1 MGWRIR
7 KRGFNIYRKN
17 IHRHTNRRI
26 LMDNN
31 PIYKF
36 MKENG
41 LTQKDE
47 ATFVSEYSN
56 PQKSAELHKF
66 MVNNKLTTKSA
77 DDFYNEYFSGSKKK
91 EPTTQGSNEPVQQP
105 GKPSAPSFGQK
116 VMTEALVS
124 GQPVMK
130 GVQKKPVEKKP
141 YQDITYRR
149 EELPSETTQ
158 MPETPLVKAAK
169 KDFKQTQVKPP
180 VQVKSTP
187 EELEEIQKK
196 TEKVDQT
203 GLVLNN
209 YQSTAEIVTDLE
221 SLNEGDVNAVFTR
234 IQRRPDLYAKYSGR
248 TPEQIASFQGY
259 QTRELYEADRDLVYK
274 NYLADLESQKLNH
287 DKAVKKANIVSDQ
300 IIKAKVTPESYR
312 NFVKDKTETG
322 MFGQEIAAGP
332 VVDMDAVDREASA
345 IAEKYNLPTD
355 GEAWRLLKNNI
366 KSEVNL
372 EIDRPQA
379 VINFNNDYPE
389 LEKKRKE
396 LFEGGFQADE
406 AIYARVDSQLT
417 ALESQ
422 YQEEAKREFGVID
435 AEYKQKADKLNK
447 EYADYTAQIKEQ
459 QESLTALY
467 QSGQIDQMQYEDS
480 WAKLSEGEKTFYEN
494 YKREFPDL
502 TQYVVKANEINSKY
516 NRKFELQ
523 KQAIASKADA
533 EMQAAF
539 KKYAA
544 EYKEDPEILRQI
556 NEAYKASFV
565 KATEQRTAKMGQ
577 AAQLSANPFSSF
589 YQSTASSLGGVF
601 KGWGGSFN
609 SRSLELLGE
618 SMEQNFMMP
627 KARTEEF
634 SDWVDPQNA
643 ILLSGQLVGS
653 MLPSMAASAAVV
665 IGSRGVGLSTAAQLI
680 AGGLAGWST
689 ETVDIVGRSYLDRF
703 ERTGGNVVE
712 ANLAAQRS
720 LQSQYDIMFT
730 YSLDALP
737 FVGKALRFIPTKVGR
752 VVAGGVAELG
762 TEMAQEYPQNIAD
775 ENIQA
780 GNEPWTNLN
789 EALKDT
795 KRMKETLISIG
806 PVAILGGASQLGT
819 KSKKS
824 ELRDANIAMQQ
835 KSALNTALPDQKRQY
850 IQNMVFSKN
859 AKFAKGVI
867 GSLFATGQIDEQT
880 SQDLLVEIERSE
892 KIKESGKSA
901 GLSGSKLNVYGFYS
915 ARAEEAERNAAKF
928 GKDPILSENYKQMAK
943 EYRDAGLDFMK
954 GNNPDL
960 LTITYADGSQAIMVP
975 EDANAL
981 FSDATALS
989 LLNQKAVS
997 IEAYKEG
1004 GQGAKIIEELNAR
1017 VEAYA
1022 QTNRYTE
1029 AAKIESPMQALRQS
1043 INERVS
1049 QLEAEKPDLDAK
1061 QKQEEIDRIE
1071 QELSESFAAVGAAF
1085 EEKEKQKRDEGI
1097 TNRDAE
1103 VEMLQSQRKALGI
1116 DDVLAFFSDMKPL
1129 VSTMVERME
1138 SGQAAPQSGVKA
1150 ASDYLYAKYKELG
1163 AMRSDPNRM
1172 MTIAQIESIQAQIEQ
1187 DLETLAGTPPSQK
1200 TEARDQE
1207 NIPGIPSQVG
1217 IGQEPVATQPI
1228 QGTSQEA
1235 PTAGGVLQAQEEVT
1249 PATEAAP
1256 EVAPEPTVKPS
1267 RRERLAKM
1275 FETSD
1280 GEIAAEKVASF
1291 LGEANIG
1298 VEVLDPKSF
1307 EEKGK
1312 QRNFEGS
1319 ADGIFLVDNN
1329 TGKIYLNKERIK
1341 GAEGK
1346 TIAFH
1351 EGIHPVVN
1359 IIRNTNP
1366 KLYSAIVDG
1375 LKAEAVKNKG
1385 VAEAADAVASSE
1397 YYQEQGPSAIEDE
1410 TVVETMARV
1419 AAGDIDIDTFEPS
1432 FREKFIEF
1440 MNKLAKMLGLKAI
1453 AVNSP
1458 RMEVKRLADQLSK
1471 ALNEGG
1477 KLSDVVGKEN
1487 VGKFQNTVGA
1497 QKRAVSVAKGKESL
1511 VKYGLK
1517 KGVNTTRK
1525 IGEALEKRS
1534 RELYGIIS
1542 REDRSEKALKAISS
1556 FMADEV
1562 RFFVEEFGENSGK
1575 GWYGE
1580 KFQKGLDAMAAVF
1593 PEMKDDQNAR
1603 DLFTM
1608 LVAITS
1614 DGTEVMQNF
1623 QQASLAYK
1631 NYKETGKMPTAA
1643 KAQRAESYLVNF
1655 NNIQTLLDKYN
1666 GDIQAIKK
1674 ELLTIGSIS
1683 ELNQQRKAQGLE
1695 KLDTKWPASFKVPLA
1710 ASIFGPKLGMFYAN
1724 LSGME
1729 QYPTLDRWWSRTF
1742 NRYRG
1747 TLIPQ
1752 ITRGYNKKGEALGI
1766 DRYREIAGLKDASE
1780 EEVLAKIV
1788 QDHDTYEDKGYK
1800 KGTPAEKAANTLYK
1814 KLYVELNDAPFGA
1827 KDRQFMYDAFIETQ
1841 KKLKRSGI
1849 NVTIADIQAILWYFE
1864 KNLYKKLGVTKPIQ
1878 GISYEDAAN
1887 KTYEK
1892 WKNSGGSFNYTIK
1905 DSEQG
1910 ETIDEVDIDEET
1922 APTVQPSKG
1931 IKRGSNLVKETY
1943 YESGLTEDKND
1954 YVFFH
1959 VSSAPEA
1966 SIRKGIDSTKY
1977 TSLRTS
1983 RDEKG
1988 LQYGVASYYTRP
2000 EDGERMV
2007 GGEKYAV
2014 RVPKGKVYPIDSD
2027 PLGYGEKAE
2036 AKIPEGTP
2044 FRGEAV
2050 KREVAEM
2057 AKKNGYEMIV
2067 GEWSYSRTGKP
2078 AGELPEFRADALV
2091 PLKPTKEKPESFT
2104 SNAEKGMERIPFPS
2118 QQSEQ
2123 AKQELESIASEVR
2136 DIMSSKKKFS
2146 SKEYQLADSVYMN
2159 GQVTENKYEDN
2170 EFKRDI
2176 TPEEY
2181 DTMTKVLPKSMQAD
2195 AARVRGL
2202 LFGKKGQASIGIPR
2216 SVKQFSDNVSETV
2229 DRIKTVTGED
2239 GATLNLDGTN
2249 YEDGGLVVPA
2259 GSINV
2264 AQDDVSAEGLFEF
2277 LKDNEGNI
2285 SSDIFKIG
2293 LYRFPD
2299 RPEVSYDLNIVI
2311 PREYRDVAL
2320 KFGELAGQ
2328 ESLFDLDTFEN
2339 IKTGSD
2345 GKNPRKF
2352 TAQELAEIAKDL
2364 SEGRLPKIVSEETV
2378 GYRGLPGEYV
2388 EDYNGIQYFAENEK
2402 YAGVFGKNIVKANIS
2417 KNKVLDLAKWNKKLK
2432 DAGIPDNG
2440 MGQPFLTIDQ
2450 SMFDENRNFTTK
2462 GREGTFGKMKR
2473 AIGLDEFNKFKEEFD
2488 NADVIYGEDAGNAG
2502 EMVYAVRNP
2511 KAISVAKRGQPS
2523 VIKGRGEQL
2532 VKGGEV
2538 TENDRQIAL
2547 YAIQNKQG
2555 IKTTKADML
2564 RVSKMSADEK
2574 IKLIEDAFQD
2584 KVKKM
2589 NPAFR
2594 DPEFISQPGTEANR
2608 FYQNAVDAKNRAL
2621 ALVQKPKGQPSMVK
2635 RTAAEVQQLMGD
2647 SMDAVDQDIADGV
2660 DAQTAVEDNIT
2671 SQDWYGELT
2680 PKQKEQFDEII
2691 KDEFGVTPKAPVA
2704 KPTGVKATISNIIDN
2719 YYKLKDG
2726 DRSARAAINE
2736 ILDTDPK
2743 LKYIYDN
2750 ISKINKQLQDAGVI
2764 TDKTDGCP

>member
-1 MGWRIR
+1 MEI
-7 KRGFNIYRKN
+7 
-17 IHRHTNRRI
+17 
-26 LMDNN
+26 N

-36 MKENG
+36 MKDNG

-66 MVNNKLTTKSA
+66 MTDNGLTTKGA
-77 DDFYNEYFSGSKKK
+77 DDFYSEYFAGSKKK
-91 EPTTQGSNEPVQQP
+91 EPTTTGSEQP

-116 VMTEALVS
+116 LTEKITKSAIEVPYRAEEK
-124 GQPVMK
+124 PVKEKQQTKPQSKYFEVDVAEKADATKVPVIESPVEIAKKEAAAK
-130 GVQKKPVEKKP
+130 GVKRLETKAADDQFNRNVLEKEVFQMP
-141 YQDITYRR
+141 TRGESEEYASDITKDY
-149 EELPSETTQ
+149 LQ
-158 MPETPLVKAAK
+158 YVKSVDPNKGEYYESKYNQLKSKSK
-169 KDFKQTQVKPP
+169 KDRISEDESFLRQI
-180 VQVKSTP
+180 
-187 EELEEIQKK
+187 ELEAI
-196 TEKVDQT
+196 
-203 GLVLNN
+203 
-209 YQSTAEIVTDLE
+209 
-221 SLNEGDVNAVFTR
+221 
-234 IQRRPDLYAKYSGR
+234 
-248 TPEQIASFQGY
+248 
-259 QTRELYEADRDLVYK
+259 
-274 NYLADLESQKLNH
+274 
-287 DKAVKKANIVSDQ
+287 DKAYDSNYSRLDLLARNIDELE
-300 IIKAKVTPESYR
+300 KMAVTPS
-312 NFVKDKTETG
+312 DKSRLNY
-322 MFGQEIAAGP
+322 M
-332 VVDMDAVDREASA
+332 
-345 IAEKYNLPTD
+345 Y
-355 GEAWRLLKNNI
+355 GEYADIKNNI
-366 KSEVNL
+366 RGIAATYSQNALQYGKIAGEESQIEEGKRKRFEAIQAGDGKTVEFFKKLGDASVDLALSPYKVAKVFGDLTGDTDYDVFDKMYDSVMGAERTLEEDFGAPLPAGKRMSDLPFSARLAVIGGNAIGSAGVLALGGAAGGATKIGRLASQFGTGFLTAEGNYYQEALDAGMSPEDAAWAGTYLAAQQSALELMIPDFKYLEAGAARASIWQGFKSGIGKGLPAKEALKTSVQGILRAAPGSIGSYGKVGTKEAGEEVISQSAEDITKEAINLIGEREYFNDTFNPEAYTDAILGGFIAGPGMSAVFSRPTQKSPVQAEVMREIVERRPHEKMKGTASDKINKVDLSNIEEAVVIYESMSSHSAWNQMGREEQNQALALAQQIEVMKKEQERMKELRIPDERKDAEIKRLEDEVN
-372 EIDRPQA
+372 EMFSIQMEQD
-379 VINFNNDYPE
+379 
-389 LEKKRKE
+389 
-396 LFEGGFQADE
+396 
-406 AIYARVDSQLT
+406 
-417 ALESQ
+417 
-422 YQEEAKREFGVID
+422 
-435 AEYKQKADKLNK
+435 KQKAKD
-447 EYADYTAQIKEQ
+447 
-459 QESLTALY
+459 
-467 QSGQIDQMQYEDS
+467 
-480 WAKLSEGEKTFYEN
+480 AKLKAIEDEFNKSMEGE
-494 YKREFPDL
+494 EFPVQEDERD
-502 TQYVVKANEINSKY
+502 QEIV
-516 NRKFELQ
+516 ELQ
-523 KQAIASKADA
+523 KQREEK
-533 EMQAAF
+533 
-539 KKYAA
+539 
-544 EYKEDPEILRQI
+544 
-556 NEAYKASFV
+556 
-565 KATEQRTAKMGQ
+565 
-577 AAQLSANPFSSF
+577 
-589 YQSTASSLGGVF
+589 GV
-601 KGWGGSFN
+601 
-609 SRSLELLGE
+609 
-618 SMEQNFMMP
+618 
-627 KARTEEF
+627 
-634 SDWVDPQNA
+634 
-643 ILLSGQLVGS
+643 
-653 MLPSMAASAAVV
+653 
-665 IGSRGVGLSTAAQLI
+665 
-680 AGGLAGWST
+680 
-689 ETVDIVGRSYLDRF
+689 
-703 ERTGGNVVE
+703 
-712 ANLAAQRS
+712 
-720 LQSQYDIMFT
+720 
-730 YSLDALP
+730 
-737 FVGKALRFIPTKVGR
+737 
-752 VVAGGVAELG
+752 
-762 TEMAQEYPQNIAD
+762 
-775 ENIQA
+775 
-780 GNEPWTNLN
+780 
-789 EALKDT
+789 
-795 KRMKETLISIG
+795 
-806 PVAILGGASQLGT
+806 
-819 KSKKS
+819 S
-824 ELRDANIAMQQ
+824 ELD
-835 KSALNTALPDQKRQY
+835 T
-850 IQNMVFSKN
+850 F
-859 AKFAKGVI
+859 
-867 GSLFATGQIDEQT
+867 
-880 SQDLLVEIERSE
+880 
-892 KIKESGKSA
+892 
-901 GLSGSKLNVYGFYS
+901 
-915 ARAEEAERNAAKF
+915 
-928 GKDPILSENYKQMAK
+928 
-943 EYRDAGLDFMK
+943 
-954 GNNPDL
+954 
-960 LTITYADGSQAIMVP
+960 
-975 EDANAL
+975 
-981 FSDATALS
+981 
-989 LLNQKAVS
+989 
-997 IEAYKEG
+997 
-1004 GQGAKIIEELNAR
+1004 
-1017 VEAYA
+1017 
-1022 QTNRYTE
+1022 
-1029 AAKIESPMQALRQS
+1029 
-1043 INERVS
+1043 
-1049 QLEAEKPDLDAK
+1049 
-1061 QKQEEIDRIE
+1061 
-1071 QELSESFAAVGAAF
+1071 
-1085 EEKEKQKRDEGI
+1085 
-1097 TNRDAE
+1097 
-1103 VEMLQSQRKALGI
+1103 LG
-1116 DDVLAFFSDMKPL
+1116 DMKPM
-1129 VSTMVERME
+1129 VPFAVERTE
-1138 SGQAAPQSGVKA
+1138 QGLPVAQSVKQAASN
-1150 ASDYLYAKYKELG
+1150 YLYKKYKELTD
-1163 AMRSDPNRM
+1163 MKSDPNRM
-1172 MTIAQIESIQAQIEQ
+1172 MTRQQIASVQKQLEQ
-1187 DLETLAGTPPSQK
+1187 DIRTLEGTAETK

-1207 NIPGIPSQVG
+1207 NIQGIPSQVRE
-1217 IGQEPVATQPI
+1217 GQEPVAAQPVEVP
-1228 QGTSQEA
+1228 SAEA
-1235 PTAGGVLQAQEEVT
+1235 VETGGVLQAQEEVT
-1249 PATEAAP
+1249 P
-1256 EVAPEPTVKPS
+1256 EVTAEPTVKPS

-1312 QRNFEGS
+1312 QRNFEGG

-1375 LKAEAVKNKG
+1375 LKAEAVKNAG
-1385 VAEAADAVASSE
+1385 VAEAAEAVASSE

-1477 KLSDVVGKEN
+1477 KLSDIVGKEN
-1487 VGKFQNTVGA
+1487 VGKFQDKVGA
-1497 QKRAVSVAKGKESL
+1497 QKRAVSIAKGKESL

-1780 EEVLAKIV
+1780 EEVLARIV

-1827 KDRQFMYDAFIETQ
+1827 KDRQFMYDAFIDTQ

-1849 NVTIADIQAILWYFE
+1849 DVTIADIQAILWYFE

-1892 WKNSGGSFNYTIK
+1892 WKNSGNSFNYTIK

-1922 APTVQPSKG
+1922 VPTVQPSKG
-1931 IKRGSNLVKETY
+1931 IKRGNNLVKDTY

-1954 YVFFH
+1954 YIFFH

-1977 TSLRTS
+1977 TSLRTA
-1983 RDEKG
+1983 REEKG

-2014 RVPKGKVYPIDSD
+2014 RVPKAKVYPIDSD

-2036 AKIPEGTP
+2036 AKIPQGTP

-2050 KREVAEM
+2050 KREIADM

-2146 SKEYQLADSVYMN
+2146 SKEYQLADSVYMS

-2181 DTMTKVLPKSMQAD
+2181 DMMTKVLPKSMQAD

-2216 SVKQFSDNVSETV
+2216 GVKQFSDNVSGTV
-2229 DRIKTVTGED
+2229 DRIKAATSED
-2239 GATLNLDGTN
+2239 GATLNLDGST

-2293 LYRFPD
+2293 LYKFPD

-2364 SEGRLPKIVSEETV
+2364 SEGRLPKIVSK
-2378 GYRGLPGEYV
+2378 
-2388 EDYNGIQYFAENEK
+2388 Q
-2402 YAGVFGKNIVKANIS
+2402 
-2417 KNKVLDLAKWNKKLK
+2417 
-2432 DAGIPDNG
+2432 
-2440 MGQPFLTIDQ
+2440 
-2450 SMFDENRNFTTK
+2450 
-2462 GREGTFGKMKR
+2462 
-2473 AIGLDEFNKFKEEFD
+2473 
-2488 NADVIYGEDAGNAG
+2488 
-2502 EMVYAVRNP
+2502 
-2511 KAISVAKRGQPS
+2511 GQPS
-2523 VIKGRGEQL
+2523 MVKRNALDKRIDEAIDRKKYFVANDMGGVDVYTPENYIKVLQEFVDTGAISGKAAPYTQL
-2532 VKGGEV
+2532 
-2538 TENDRQIAL
+2538 TERQFPLEYINGISLLRLTDNDRSFVQDEID
-2547 YAIQNKQG
+2547 YVK
-2555 IKTTKADML
+2555 
-2564 RVSKMSADEK
+2564 SKMA
-2574 IKLIEDAFQD
+2574 
-2584 KVKKM
+2584 
-2589 NPAFR
+2589 
-2594 DPEFISQPGTEANR
+2594 
-2608 FYQNAVDAKNRAL
+2608 
-2621 ALVQKPKGQPSMVK
+2621 KGQPSMVK
-2635 RTAAEVQQLMGD
+2635 RTSAEVQRLMED
-2647 SMDAVDQDIADGV
+2647 SMDSVDEAIADGV

-2671 SQDWYGELT
+2671 SQDWYSELT

-2704 KPTGVKATISNIIDN
+2704 KPTGIKATIANIIDN
-2719 YYKLKDG
+2719 YYKG
-2726 DRSARAAINE
+2726 DRESKAANTQ
-2736 ILDTDPK
+2736 ILESDPK
-2743 LKYIYDN
+2743 LKYIYRN
-2750 ISKINKQLQDAGVI
+2750 IEEINKQLQNAGVI

>member
-1 MGWRIR
+1 
-7 KRGFNIYRKN
+7 
-17 IHRHTNRRI
+17 
-26 LMDNN
+26 
-31 PIYKF
+31 
-36 MKENG
+36 MKENN
-41 LTQKDE
+41 LTQMDE
-47 ATFVSEYSN
+47 ASFVKAYSD
-56 PQKSAELHKF
+56 PKKSAEIHKF
-66 MVNNKLTTKSA
+66 MVDNKLTNLDATAFHSA
-77 DDFYNEYFSGSKKK
+77 YFDPSKKK
-91 EPTTQGSNEPVQQP
+91 GGTTQGSGQPVQQP

-116 VMTEALVS
+116 VTEKIINSSTQVPFKTSQQDKEPVQEKKKTVPSKYFEVDVTEPQDVTAVKPAVS
-124 GQPVMK
+124 
-130 GVQKKPVEKKP
+130 PVEMRK
-141 YQDITYRR
+141 R
-149 EELPSETTQ
+149 ESIS
-158 MPETPLVKAAK
+158 MATP
-169 KDFKQTQVKPP
+169 
-180 VQVKSTP
+180 
-187 EELEEIQKK
+187 QK
-196 TEKVDQT
+196 
-203 GLVLNN
+203 
-209 YQSTAEIVTDLE
+209 
-221 SLNEGDVNAVFTR
+221 
-234 IQRRPDLYAKYSGR
+234 
-248 TPEQIASFQGY
+248 
-259 QTRELYEADRDLVYK
+259 
-274 NYLADLESQKLNH
+274 
-287 DKAVKKANIVSDQ
+287 
-300 IIKAKVTPESYR
+300 
-312 NFVKDKTETG
+312 
-322 MFGQEIAAGP
+322 
-332 VVDMDAVDREASA
+332 
-345 IAEKYNLPTD
+345 IAE
-355 GEAWRLLKNNI
+355 
-366 KSEVNL
+366 
-372 EIDRPQA
+372 
-379 VINFNNDYPE
+379 
-389 LEKKRKE
+389 
-396 LFEGGFQADE
+396 
-406 AIYARVDSQLT
+406 
-417 ALESQ
+417 
-422 YQEEAKREFGVID
+422 REN
-435 AEYKQKADKLNK
+435 KQKADKDFYREVASKEVFEMPTYFESK
-447 EYADYTAQIKEQ
+447 EYASDITADYLNYLQQIDPEKGTYTNEKYKVLKAKSKEDRTAVDESFLRQVETEAINKVYDANYERLQLLGSNIDNLEKTAVTPSDRSKLDYMYKEYEKISNSLKGISATYDQNNLQYGKIAGQEMQSEENKRKAFEEIQAGEGKTKAFFTAVGDAAMDGILNMYQFPKVMGDLMGDKDYDWSDEFYDSISGAKSVLDVDLAAPLPQGARMSDLPFVARAAVVGGNAIGTMGIFALGGATGGATKLGQRAATYATAFLTQESNYYQEALEGGMSPQDAAITGTYLAAQMALFETIMPDIGYLNAVGFKKGVVSGTMQAMKSGLPAKEAAKLAFKNAISALPENALTLGSNIVKSGGKEFFAEELPQNLAEDTAKEIINNRSQKTYFNDTFNVDNYVDAAIGSFIAAGSISGASSMFSKATPKSPVQEEVMRQIVENRDKFFAQGTDADRKVSPEGKKEVEDAGEILDAMKAHSGWNQMSKEEQDHAFALAQQADVMKKEQ
-459 QESLTALY
+459 ERMKELRIPDERKDAEIKRLEDEVNEMFSIQLEQEKQKAK
-467 QSGQIDQMQYEDS
+467 D
-480 WAKLSEGEKTFYEN
+480 AKLKAIEDDFNKSMEGE
-494 YKREFPDL
+494 EFPVQEDERD
-502 TQYVVKANEINSKY
+502 QEIV
-516 NRKFELQ
+516 ELQ
-523 KQAIASKADA
+523 KQREEK
-533 EMQAAF
+533 
-539 KKYAA
+539 
-544 EYKEDPEILRQI
+544 
-556 NEAYKASFV
+556 
-565 KATEQRTAKMGQ
+565 
-577 AAQLSANPFSSF
+577 
-589 YQSTASSLGGVF
+589 GV
-601 KGWGGSFN
+601 
-609 SRSLELLGE
+609 
-618 SMEQNFMMP
+618 
-627 KARTEEF
+627 
-634 SDWVDPQNA
+634 
-643 ILLSGQLVGS
+643 
-653 MLPSMAASAAVV
+653 
-665 IGSRGVGLSTAAQLI
+665 
-680 AGGLAGWST
+680 
-689 ETVDIVGRSYLDRF
+689 
-703 ERTGGNVVE
+703 
-712 ANLAAQRS
+712 
-720 LQSQYDIMFT
+720 
-730 YSLDALP
+730 
-737 FVGKALRFIPTKVGR
+737 
-752 VVAGGVAELG
+752 
-762 TEMAQEYPQNIAD
+762 
-775 ENIQA
+775 
-780 GNEPWTNLN
+780 
-789 EALKDT
+789 
-795 KRMKETLISIG
+795 
-806 PVAILGGASQLGT
+806 
-819 KSKKS
+819 S
-824 ELRDANIAMQQ
+824 ELDTF
-835 KSALNTALPDQKRQY
+835 L
-850 IQNMVFSKN
+850 
-859 AKFAKGVI
+859 
-867 GSLFATGQIDEQT
+867 
-880 SQDLLVEIERSE
+880 
-892 KIKESGKSA
+892 
-901 GLSGSKLNVYGFYS
+901 
-915 ARAEEAERNAAKF
+915 
-928 GKDPILSENYKQMAK
+928 
-943 EYRDAGLDFMK
+943 
-954 GNNPDL
+954 
-960 LTITYADGSQAIMVP
+960 
-975 EDANAL
+975 
-981 FSDATALS
+981 
-989 LLNQKAVS
+989 
-997 IEAYKEG
+997 
-1004 GQGAKIIEELNAR
+1004 
-1017 VEAYA
+1017 
-1022 QTNRYTE
+1022 
-1029 AAKIESPMQALRQS
+1029 
-1043 INERVS
+1043 
-1049 QLEAEKPDLDAK
+1049 
-1061 QKQEEIDRIE
+1061 
-1071 QELSESFAAVGAAF
+1071 
-1085 EEKEKQKRDEGI
+1085 
-1097 TNRDAE
+1097 
-1103 VEMLQSQRKALGI
+1103 
-1116 DDVLAFFSDMKPL
+1116 SDMKPM
-1129 VSTMVERME
+1129 VPFAVERTE
-1138 SGQAAPQSGVKA
+1138 QGLPVAQSVKQAASN
-1150 ASDYLYAKYKELG
+1150 YLYKKYKELTD
-1163 AMRSDPNRM
+1163 MKSDPNRM
-1172 MTIAQIESIQAQIEQ
+1172 MTRGQIASVQKQLEQ
-1187 DLETLAGTPPSQK
+1187 DIRTLEGTAETK

-1207 NIPGIPSQVG
+1207 NIQGIPSQVRE
-1217 IGQEPVATQPI
+1217 GQEPIQAQPVEVP
-1228 QGTSQEA
+1228 SAEA
-1235 PTAGGVLQAQEEVT
+1235 PEAGGVLQAQEEVT
-1249 PATEAAP
+1249 PTEKIKSNWNYEGEGDAFASNKESREGKSSYVTRILDTIGVGKSYNRAKQRGELDVESPLTYKGDKESISAIDGNGNKVGVIELQSDGGVQHLAVAPEFSRKGVATELIKQIEQKGAKVRFEKSKRISPDAAKLFNKLQSLKDQETAP
-1256 EVAPEPTVKPS
+1256 EVTPEVTVEPVVKPS

-1275 FETSD
+1275 FETSE

-1366 KLYSAIVDG
+1366 KLYRAIVDG
-1375 LKAEAVKNKG
+1375 LKAEAVKNAG
-1385 VAEAADAVASSE
+1385 VAEAAEAVASSG
-1397 YYQEQGPSAIEDE
+1397 YYQEQGPSAIEEE

-1440 MNKLAKMLGLKAI
+1440 MNKLAKMLGLKPI

-1471 ALNEGG
+1471 ALNKGG
-1477 KLSDVVGKEN
+1477 KISDVVGKEN
-1487 VGKFQNTVGA
+1487 VGEFQNKVGA
-1497 QKRAVSVAKGKESL
+1497 QKRAVSIAKGKESL

-1562 RFFVEEFGENSGK
+1562 RFFVEAFGENSGK

-1580 KFQKGLDAMAAVF
+1580 KFQKGLDAMAAIF

-1631 NYKETGKMPTAA
+1631 NYKETGKMPTTA
-1643 KAQRAESYLVNF
+1643 KAQRAESYMVNF
-1655 NNIQTLLDKYN
+1655 RNIQDLLDKYN
-1666 GDIQAIKK
+1666 GDVQAIKK
-1674 ELLTIGSIS
+1674 ELLTIESIS

-1780 EEVLAKIV
+1780 EEVLARIV

-1827 KDRQFMYDAFIETQ
+1827 KDRQFMYDAFIDTQ

-1849 NVTIADIQAILWYFE
+1849 DVTIADIQAILWYFE

-1892 WKNSGGSFNYTIK
+1892 WKNSGNSFNYTIK

-1922 APTVQPSKG
+1922 VPTVQPSKG
-1931 IKRGSNLVKETY
+1931 IKRGNNLVKDTY

-1954 YVFFH
+1954 YIFFH

-1977 TSLRTS
+1977 TSLRTA
-1983 RDEKG
+1983 REEKG

-2014 RVPKGKVYPIDSD
+2014 RVPKAKVYPIDSD

-2036 AKIPEGTP
+2036 AKIPQGTP

-2050 KREVAEM
+2050 KREIADM

-2146 SKEYQLADSVYMN
+2146 SKEYQLADSVYMS

-2181 DTMTKVLPKSMQAD
+2181 DMMTKVLPKSMQAD

-2216 SVKQFSDNVSETV
+2216 GVKQFSDNVSGTV
-2229 DRIKTVTGED
+2229 DRIKAATSED
-2239 GATLNLDGTN
+2239 GATLNLDGST

-2293 LYRFPD
+2293 LYKFPD

-2364 SEGRLPKIVSEETV
+2364 SEGRLPKIVSK
-2378 GYRGLPGEYV
+2378 
-2388 EDYNGIQYFAENEK
+2388 Q
-2402 YAGVFGKNIVKANIS
+2402 
-2417 KNKVLDLAKWNKKLK
+2417 
-2432 DAGIPDNG
+2432 
-2440 MGQPFLTIDQ
+2440 
-2450 SMFDENRNFTTK
+2450 
-2462 GREGTFGKMKR
+2462 
-2473 AIGLDEFNKFKEEFD
+2473 
-2488 NADVIYGEDAGNAG
+2488 
-2502 EMVYAVRNP
+2502 
-2511 KAISVAKRGQPS
+2511 GQPS
-2523 VIKGRGEQL
+2523 MVKRNALDKRIDEAIDRKKYFVANDMGGVDVYTPENYIKVLQEFVDTGAISGKAAPYTQL
-2532 VKGGEV
+2532 
-2538 TENDRQIAL
+2538 TERQFPLEYINGISLLRLTDNDRSFVQDEID
-2547 YAIQNKQG
+2547 YVK
-2555 IKTTKADML
+2555 
-2564 RVSKMSADEK
+2564 SKMA
-2574 IKLIEDAFQD
+2574 
-2584 KVKKM
+2584 
-2589 NPAFR
+2589 
-2594 DPEFISQPGTEANR
+2594 
-2608 FYQNAVDAKNRAL
+2608 
-2621 ALVQKPKGQPSMVK
+2621 KGQPSMVK
-2635 RTAAEVQQLMGD
+2635 RTSAEVQRLMED
-2647 SMDAVDQDIADGV
+2647 SMDSVDEAIADGV

-2671 SQDWYGELT
+2671 SQDWYSELT

-2704 KPTGVKATISNIIDN
+2704 KPTGIKATIANIIDN
-2719 YYKLKDG
+2719 YYKG
-2726 DRSARAAINE
+2726 DRESKAANTQ
-2736 ILDTDPK
+2736 ILESDPK
-2743 LKYIYDN
+2743 LKYIYRN
-2750 ISKINKQLQDAGVI
+2750 IEEINKQLQNAGVI